1 MTNNRLQRW
10 MLQTIQKSVDT
21 GDYKRAIDISIRYL
35 EFTGGGE
42 NDVERIQIYNLKAYA
57 ILNLRLRANERN

>member
-1 MTNNRLQRW
+1 MTNNRLQKW

-42 NDVERIQIYNLKAYA
+42 NDVERIQICNLKEFA